1 MEKTEIVIKSLDE
14 IRDKESFVD
23 TGRIFPASVFMN
35 QIRNADEHL
44 HFDCTDVVLYAGGS
58 YIQILKS
65 KGFMFDSHIYV
76 KLELAEDVLW
86 EKISN
91 NL

>member
-1 MEKTEIVIKSLDE
+1 MEKTEIIIKSLDE
-14 IRDKESFVD
+14 IRDKESFVE

-35 QIRNADEHL
+35 QTHNADEHL

-65 KGFMFDSHIYV
+65 KGFMFDSDIYV